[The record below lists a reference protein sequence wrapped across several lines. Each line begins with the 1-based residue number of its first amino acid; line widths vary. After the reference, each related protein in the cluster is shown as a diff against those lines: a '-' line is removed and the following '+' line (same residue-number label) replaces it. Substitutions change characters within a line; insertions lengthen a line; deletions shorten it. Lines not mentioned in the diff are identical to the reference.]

1 MGIRRVDGRSMP
13 DVDAWRKKKMYRA
26 LGPKAFVMG
35 E

>member
-13 DVDAWRKKKMYRA
+13 DVDAWRKNEFIRRGGWKRS
-26 LGPKAFVMG
+26 VIG